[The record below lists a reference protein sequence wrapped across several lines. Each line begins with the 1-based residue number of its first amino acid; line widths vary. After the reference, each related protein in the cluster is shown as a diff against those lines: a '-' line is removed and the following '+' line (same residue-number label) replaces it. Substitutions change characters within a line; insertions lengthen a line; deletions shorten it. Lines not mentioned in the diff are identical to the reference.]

1 VAPAVGGPGMAAP
14 DYLEWFICVM
24 PPGPLAPLMADRL
37 LTWAP
42 EPVP

>member
-1 VAPAVGGPGMAAP
+1 MAPDVGGPGMAAS
-14 DYLEWFICVM
+14 DYLQWFICVM
-24 PPGPLAPLMADRL
+24 PPGPLAPQMADRL

>member
-1 VAPAVGGPGMAAP
+1 MEPAVGGPGMAVW
-14 DYLEWFICVM
+14 DYPVWFVSVM
-24 PPGPLAPLMADRL
+24 PPGPLAPQMADRL